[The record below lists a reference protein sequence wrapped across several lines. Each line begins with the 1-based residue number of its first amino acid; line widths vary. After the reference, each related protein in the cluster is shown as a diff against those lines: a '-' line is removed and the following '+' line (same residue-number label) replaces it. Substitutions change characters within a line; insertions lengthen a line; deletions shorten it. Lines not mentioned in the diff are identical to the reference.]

1 MPDLTFSLD
10 LECHSTKEIVL
21 FLFFVINRLA
31 EPGVGSKS
39 SLKMRAK
46 NVMYLCPNHKKCQN
60 SLHTLLIVLM
70 PFQEGHTE

>member
-31 EPGVGSKS
+31 EPGVGSEF
-39 SLKMRAK
+39 LKNESK
-46 NVMYLCPNHKKCQN
+46 NVMYLRPNHKN
-60 SLHTLLIVLM
+60 ARIVCILC
-70 PFQEGHTE
+70 